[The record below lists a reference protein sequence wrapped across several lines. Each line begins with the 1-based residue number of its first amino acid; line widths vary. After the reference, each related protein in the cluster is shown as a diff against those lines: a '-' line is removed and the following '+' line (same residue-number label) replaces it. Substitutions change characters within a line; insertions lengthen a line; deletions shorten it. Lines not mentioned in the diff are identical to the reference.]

1 MKLHIFGASGAG
13 VTTLGTAL
21 AKALGIPYFDSDTYF
36 WAPSEPPFTLRRP
49 AAERDAALAQ
59 ALTTRSS
66 WILGGSAMSW
76 AGEWIMQSDL
86 VVFLWLP
93 PDLRLHRLQ
102 QRELERYGNVIF
114 TDPIRAGQAQAFL
127 AWAAG
132 YDDNSSGG
140 SRTLANHTEW
150 LSRFSCP
157 VLELRG
163 DLSVAQRLAALQAQ
177 LQELALQ

>member
-21 AKALGIPYFDSDTYF
+21 GQALSISYFDSDAYY
-36 WAPSEPPFTLRRP
+36 WVPSEPPFTIRRP
-49 AAERDAALAQ
+49 EADRDAALAH
-59 ALTTRSS
+59 ALIQHPD

-76 AGEWIMQSDL
+76 AAPWILAADL
-86 VVFLWLP
+86 VIFLWLP
-93 PDLRLHRLQ
+93 QPLRLHRLQ

-114 TDPIRAGQAQAFL
+114 TDPTRAEQTRTFL

-132 YDDNSSGG
+132 YDDNSCGG
-140 SRTLANHTEW
+140 SRNLANHTEW
-150 LSRFSCP
+150 LGQFTCP

-163 DLSVAQRLAALQAQ
+163 DFSVAQRLNAVQTKLRELQ
-177 LQELALQ
+177 LK